1 MREISSDPGQALSE
15 GAGTSF
21 EIVPVVAISKRTLNR
36 QARFGSPARQES
48 GEATELSRLVDGAAA
63 FAGWWKSQTP
73 TNSLKRAYLR
83 ARGRRA
89 VVFWPRLEDGGV
101 LTRVTKPGRSSPQ
114 VMRWWSSITPSG
126 SPSGSP
132 FVVSAELTYS
142 DIREARPS
150 TGIELTGVSITPIT
164 PGVTITSIS
173 LAGNIL
179 TFSVTPGA
187 YRSVLL
193 RISGTES
200 RGYDGFSESDL
211 RGAPSQ
217 LNEVVELLL
226 PTP

>member
-1 MREISSDPGQALSE
+1 MREISSAPGQALPK

-36 QARFGSPARQES
+36 QARFGLPARQES

-89 VVFWPRLEDGGV
+89 VVFWPHLEDGGV
-101 LTRVTKPGRSSPQ
+101 LTRVAKPGRSSPQ
-114 VMRWWSSITPSG
+114 VTRWWRSIASSG
-126 SPSGSP
+126 SS
-132 FVVSAELTYS
+132 FVVSAELAYS
-142 DIREARPS
+142 DIREARPLP
-150 TGIELTGVSITPIT
+150 GIELTGVSITPIT
-164 PGVTITSIS
+164 PGVTTAFGS
-173 LAGNIL
+173 LVGNIL

-187 YRSVLL
+187 HRSILL
-193 RISGTES
+193 QISGTEV
-200 RGYDGFSESDL
+200 RGYDGFLESEL

-226 PTP
+226 PTS